1 MDYEWARLCSKEV
14 SGKPGGGLGSAHG
27 PPLAGPG
34 SRPGIWLSRPCGGT
48 AVHLRADPG
57 TRLST
62 RVLILCFPTAPSAMS
77 HR

>member
-34 SRPGIWLSRPCGGT
+34 SRPGVWLSRP
-48 AVHLRADPG
+48 
-57 TRLST
+57 
-62 RVLILCFPTAPSAMS
+62 
-77 HR
+77 